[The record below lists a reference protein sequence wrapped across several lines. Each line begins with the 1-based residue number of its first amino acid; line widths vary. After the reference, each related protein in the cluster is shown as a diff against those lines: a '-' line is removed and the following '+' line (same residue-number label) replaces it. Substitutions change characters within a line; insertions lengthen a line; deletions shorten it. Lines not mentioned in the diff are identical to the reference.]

1 MKKKLPELNLIM
13 VIGLLV
19 VPILLLGWLFV
30 NESNKAI
37 GFAQQELLGT
47 SFMERFMP
55 IYGKVASQEP
65 ITTSDKFML
74 AALKRDFGSSL
85 DVSFEIDQV
94 LTEINAANINRVKA
108 IEASRQLI
116 TNVANHS
123 SLILDPD
130 IDTYYLVDALV
141 LRVPELLN
149 LGSDMAANLD
159 FQKSSNEAAQNSDR
173 NLLKIGQF
181 TAALK
186 GLHQSMNTAM
196 QGNKDGN
203 LKFKVASENIIF
215 QARADDFSTA
225 LDFKSKNILAP
236 KTVEANAITA
246 FKDFLKNTELFWQKT
261 KVQLD
266 SLLQKRLDEFAH
278 WLYLSI
284 SISILLTLAA
294 LSMSL
299 QILKKLVHRLDDK
312 IIFLAHHDPMTRL
325 KNRAAFSAEMH
336 EILNAA
342 FQNNEKLA
350 LHLIDLDL
358 FKSINDNLGHHAGDV
373 VLKTLA
379 NRLCESCRPND
390 VIGRLGGDE
399 FVILQRNVT
408 SVPMAEAF
416 ADRIVVAMRKPI
428 TLENQHINI
437 SISMGVA
444 LSPSHGRKVDV
455 LLAHADMA
463 LYAAKAAGRDQYLM
477 FNEDLERAIKRR
489 RVLEEEVKHAAHEQL
504 FTLNYQAQYNSA
516 GTEIRGFEALLRL
529 RTRDGVEVPP
539 SEFIPIAEQLGL
551 ITQIG
556 TWVIDQACRA
566 AMAWPDNI
574 SIAVN
579 LSPMQFACGGISQ
592 TISDALKVTGLKPNR
607 LEVEITEG
615 LLMQNTQEV
624 LNELNCIRALGV
636 SIAMDDFGA
645 GYSSLSYLWRF
656 PFDKIKVDRS
666 FVQALEK
673 NDMNAQNVLGT
684 IVVLGHSLNMIVT
697 VEGVETAEQAQFVSA
712 MKCDEVQGFFYS
724 RPIPQQD
731 LASLILKSF
740 LQANEE
746 KPTFETKPSPEAKL
760 RLVQ

>member
-1 MKKKLPELNLIM
+1 MKKKLPEHKLIA
-13 VIGLLV
+13 VISLLV

-30 NESNKAI
+30 NESNKSI
-37 GFAQQELLGT
+37 GFARQKLQGT
-47 SFMERFMP
+47 SFLERFMP
-55 IYGKVASQEP
+55 LYGKIASQEP
-65 ITTSDKFML
+65 ITAADKFLL
-74 AALKRDFGSSL
+74 ATLKRDFGPSL
-85 DVSFEIDQV
+85 DISFEIDQV
-94 LTEINAANINRVKA
+94 LTEINAATVNRVKA
-108 IEASRQLI
+108 MQVSRQLM

-159 FQKSSNEAAQNSDR
+159 YQKSSNEAAQNFDR
-173 NLLKIGQF
+173 NFLKVGQF
-181 TAALK
+181 NAALK
-186 GLHQSMNTAM
+186 GLHQSMNAAM

-203 LKFKVASENIIF
+203 LKFKVASENVMF
-215 QARADDFSTA
+215 QVRADDFISA
-225 LDFKSKNILAP
+225 LDVSSKNILAP
-236 KTVEANAITA
+236 KAVEAGAIAT
-246 FKDFLKNTELFWQKT
+246 FKGFLKNAEYFSQNTNL
-261 KVQLD
+261 QLN
-266 SLLQKRLDEFAH
+266 SLLQKRLDEFVR

-284 SISILLTLAA
+284 SISVLLTLAA

-299 QILKKLVHRLDDK
+299 TILKKLVHGLDDK

-325 KNRAAFSAEMH
+325 KNRAAFTAEMH
-336 EILNAA
+336 KILNAA

-350 LHLIDLDL
+350 LHLIDLDK

-379 NRLCESCRPND
+379 NRLVESSRPND
-390 VIGRLGGDE
+390 LIGRLGGDE

-408 SVPMAEAF
+408 SVRMAEAF
-416 ADRIVVAMRKPI
+416 ADRIVVAMRRPV
-428 TLENQHINI
+428 TLENQHVNI

-455 LLAHADMA
+455 LMAHADMA

-477 FNEDLERAIKRR
+477 FNVDLERAIKRR
-489 RVLEEEVKHAAHEQL
+489 RALEEEVKHAAHEEL
-504 FTLNYQAQYNSA
+504 FTINYQAQYNSA
-516 GTEIRGFEALLRL
+516 GTQILGFEALLRL

-556 TWVIDQACRA
+556 TWVIGQACRV
-566 AMAWPDNI
+566 AMAWPDTI
-574 SIAVN
+574 SVAVN
-579 LSPMQFACGGISQ
+579 LSPMQFASGGIAQ
-592 TISDALKVTGLKPNR
+592 TISDALKITGLKPNR

-615 LLMQNTQEV
+615 LLMQNTQDV
-624 LNELNCIRALGV
+624 LNELNSIRALGV

-656 PFDKIKVDRS
+656 PFDKIKIDRS
-666 FVQALEK
+666 FVQAFEK

-684 IVVLGHSLNMIVT
+684 IVVLGHSLNMSVT
-697 VEGVETAEQAQFVSA
+697 VEGVETAAQAQFVRA
-712 MKCDEVQGFFYS
+712 LNCDQVQGFFFS
-724 RPIPQQD
+724 RPLPQQD
-731 LASLILKSF
+731 LATLILKSF

-746 KPTFETKPSPEAKL
+746 KPTSESKL